1 MVNMIFQTQR
11 CYQILQKKKYRLT
24 VWVAH
29 NKIIGVEVKKAKYVT
44 HPNAILC

>member
-11 CYQILQKKKYRLT
+11 CYQILQKKISFNCLGS
-24 VWVAH
+24 AQ
-29 NKIIGVEVKKAKYVT
+29 KIIGVEVKKAKYVT

>member
-11 CYQILQKKKYRLT
+11 CYQILQKKKKSFNCLGS
-24 VWVAH
+24 AQ
-29 NKIIGVEVKKAKYVT
+29 KIIGVEVKKAKYVT